1 MRHSLLAA
9 ASVLAILTAPSL
21 ALAQEQGGEIR
32 VGQRVSGETT
42 EQGRDYLLTLG
53 AGEGFEAIMRSD
65 DIDSVLELYG
75 PDSDGEALAR
85 DDDGLNDGLNSRL
98 RFVAP
103 AAGQYRLRA
112 LALVEEGPFELSV
125 QRWRPAAF
133 RSTNLTLGRSV
144 SSALNNRSPE
154 DADGQRFQQFRI
166 DLAAGQRISI
176 RAESDDFDTVASIG
190 NENFGMFEELAR
202 NDDGPDMGLNS
213 LLNFS
218 APKAGTYAIRVASVS
233 EGAGR
238 FTLVAQEAEPLA
250 EPIAFVIGESV
261 EGRLNDKTP
270 VGLGDVRA
278 DRYALQAEAGK
289 AYEISVVSND
299 FDSYLAVYDAEG
311 QEVASDD
318 DSGGELNASTVF
330 VPSVSGTYVVE
341 ARGLSN
347 IEGAY
352 TLSIEEVAAPPAP
365 VELNIGQEVEGELTD
380 DDARLSGSQRYDA
393 YRFTGTEG
401 QRLQITLIS
410 SEFDAVLEVSK
421 ADGSFSAIATDD
433 DGMGQGT
440 DSRLMFDVPADGDYI
455 VRAQS
460 FGEGRGSYELR
471 LTDRGPEPKPG
482 SLLIGST
489 VRGSL
494 SENDNTTTDGPM
506 SSGGYYD
513 DYVFNARKDE
523 KLRFILVA
531 PKFDAVVMVGQATG
545 SGHNWMKQD
554 DDGLSDTHSRLIWTA
569 PRDGEYVVRVTSFG
583 ANSTGDYSLIVER
596 QP

>member
-9 ASVLAILTAPSL
+9 ASALAILTVPTL
-21 ALAQEQGGEIR
+21 AMAQVQGGEIR

-42 EQGRDYLLTLG
+42 LEGRDYLITLG

-65 DIDSVLELYG
+65 KIDSVLELYG
-75 PDSDGEALAR
+75 PDSDEESLAR

-98 RFVAP
+98 RFVVP
-103 AAGQYRLRA
+103 VAGQYRLRA
-112 LALVEEGPFELSV
+112 LSLNEEGPFELSV
-125 QRWRPAAF
+125 QRWRPAAI

-154 DADGQRFQQFRI
+154 GDDGQRFQQFRLN
-166 DLAAGQRISI
+166 LAAGQRISI
-176 RAESDDFDTVASIG
+176 RAESDDFDTVATIG
-190 NENFGMFEELAR
+190 NETFGMFEELGR
-202 NDDGPDMGLNS
+202 NDDGPGMGLNS
-213 LLNFS
+213 LLNFT
-218 APKAGTYAIRVASVS
+218 APKAGTYAIRVMSIS
-233 EGAGR
+233 EATGR
-238 FTLVAQEAEPLA
+238 FSLDVQESEPLA
-250 EPIAFVIGESV
+250 EPTAFVVGESV
-261 EGRLNDKTP
+261 DGRLNDKTA
-270 VGLGDVRA
+270 VGLGNVQA
-278 DRYALQAEAGK
+278 DRYALQAEEGK
-289 AYEISVVSND
+289 AYEISVESND

-311 QEVASDD
+311 NEVASDD
-318 DSGGELNASTVF
+318 DSGGDLNASTVF
-330 VPSVSGTYVVE
+330 VPSVAGTYVVE

-347 IEGAY
+347 AEGSY
-352 TLSIEEVAAPPAP
+352 RLSIEEVAAPPAP
-365 VELNIGQEVEGELTD
+365 VELNVGQEIEGELTD

-401 QRLQITLIS
+401 QRLQITLTS
-410 SEFDAVLEVSK
+410 SEFDAVLEGGN
-421 ADGSFSAIATDD
+421 ADGSFTAIATDD

-440 DSRLMFDVPADGDYI
+440 DSRLMFDVPADGEYI

-460 FGEGRGSYELR
+460 FSEGRGSYVLR

-489 VRGSL
+489 VRGTL

-506 SSGGYYD
+506 SSGGYFD

-531 PKFDAVVMVGQATG
+531 PKFDAVVMVGQASG